1 LLLGGAYLIM
11 DLERFPALHPLGI
24 SSDLLLPDSALETTM
39 TLTIHLE
46 PELEKRVREAATQQ
60 GMGADEYVRRL
71 IEQNLPAIE
80 AGRRSLWDTVTPEEW
95 QRVTR
100 EWVASHDASIPPL
113 PDEAVSRES
122 FYEGRS

>member
-1 LLLGGAYLIM
+1 M
-11 DLERFPALHPLGI
+11 DLERFPALHLLGI

-46 PELEKRVREAATQQ
+46 AELEQRVREAATLQ
-60 GMGADEYVRRL
+60 GLGADEYVRRL
-71 IEQNLPAIE
+71 IEQHLPAIE